1 MCRFGGLSYCWL
13 ASCLMCEC
21 YDWLGRIHL
30 LTLLVSLVSFL
41 CSSFISTGSTS
52 FPELLLK
59 LSAMHPCTSLAA
71 PGPSPPGDC
80 KLQDWTT
87 GLLKL
92 PDLWPLTLVS
102 YFTLVLTQ
110 KGHSALL
117 VAAHKKWTWYY
128 IKYHCKSFL
137 DTNCMSN
144 VYTVP
149 VFHIK

>member
-1 MCRFGGLSYCWL
+1 MFDTGGLSFGLLLDSYIWL
-13 ASCLMCEC
+13 
-21 YDWLGRIHL
+21 L
-30 LTLLVSLVSFL
+30 LSHVWRSHHVSAGLSLILPIRSLV
-41 CSSFISTGSTS
+41 STGSTS